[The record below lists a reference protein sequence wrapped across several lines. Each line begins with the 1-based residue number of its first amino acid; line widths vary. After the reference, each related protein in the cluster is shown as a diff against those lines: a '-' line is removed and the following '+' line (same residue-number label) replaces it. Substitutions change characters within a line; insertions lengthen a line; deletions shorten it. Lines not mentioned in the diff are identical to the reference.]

1 MVERKGSIQ
10 AMTTLRAG
18 VIGYGFGGRIFHSP
32 LLEAAGFE
40 VSAIQTSNPERVAAA
55 KKDFPAAKIVASIE
69 ELIALKLDLIVVSS
83 QNVGHKSQA
92 IAALRAHIPTVVDK
106 PFAINYADTKEIL
119 DIANK
124 EKTPITVFFNR
135 RFDSDT
141 LTIKKAI
148 SDGSLGKVFRLEGRF
163 ERWAPVTAPDAWR
176 EALTKEQGGGKLLD
190 LQPHL
195 LSAVTE
201 LFGPAE
207 LKFSAVRS
215 IRAFSDDDSVLM
227 VQHAS
232 GVDSYLSACEAMGAP
247 GPRIR
252 VTGDKG
258 TLIIQDLDP
267 QEGFIKDG
275 VRPVNGKWE
284 VDTRSKAYLHRG
296 PEVVEYESVPGN
308 YVDFYLQVKA
318 CIEGKG
324 EMPVSQSD
332 ILMIAKIIDDAYEHS
347 IHKTK

>member
-1 MVERKGSIQ
+1 MS
-10 AMTTLRAG
+10 TLRAG
-18 VIGYGFGGRIFHSP
+18 VIGYGFGGRVFHAP

-40 VSAIQTSNPERVAAA
+40 VTAIQTTNPERVDAV
-55 KKDFPAAKIVASIE
+55 KKEFPNAKIVATTQ
-69 ELIALKLDLIVVSS
+69 ELIDLGLDLIVVSS
-83 QNVGHKSQA
+83 QNSAHKSQA
-92 IAALRAHIPTVVDK
+92 IAVLRAHIPTVVDK

-119 DIANK
+119 DVANQ

-141 LTIKKAI
+141 LTIKKAMT
-148 SDGSLGKVFRLEGRF
+148 DGSIGKVFRMEGRF
-163 ERWAPVTAPDAWR
+163 ERWAPMTSPDAWR
-176 EALTKEQGGGKLLD
+176 ESLKKEEGGGKLLD

-207 LKFSAVRS
+207 LKFSAVQS
-215 IRAFSDDDSVLM
+215 IRAYSDDDSVLM

-258 TLIIQDLDP
+258 SLIIHELDS
-267 QEGFIKDG
+267 QEGFIKQG

-296 PEVVEYESVPGN
+296 AEVSEYESVPGN
-308 YVDFYLQVKA
+308 YVDFYFQVKA

-332 ILMIAKIIDDAYEHS
+332 ILMIAKIIDDAYEKS
-347 IHKTK
+347 IHK

>member
-1 MVERKGSIQ
+1 
-10 AMTTLRAG
+10 MTTLRAG
-18 VIGYGFGGRIFHSP
+18 VIGYGFGGRVFHAP
-32 LLEAAGFE
+32 LLAAAGFE
-40 VSAIQTSNPERVAAA
+40 VTAIQATNPERVAAA
-55 KKDFPAAKIVASIE
+55 RADYPNAQIVSTTE
-69 ELIALKLDLIVVSS
+69 ELIALGLDLIVVAS
-83 QNVGHKSQA
+83 QNMGHKPQA

-106 PFAINYADTKEIL
+106 PFALNYADTKEIL
-119 DIANK
+119 DIANE

-148 SDGSLGKVFRLEGRF
+148 KEGVLGKVFRLEGRF
-163 ERWAPVTAPDAWR
+163 ERWAPVTPPDAWR
-176 EALTKEQGGGKLLD
+176 EAFPRAKGGGKVLD

-195 LSAVTE
+195 LSAATE

-227 VQHAS
+227 VAHAN

-258 TLIIQDLDP
+258 TLIIQDLDS
-267 QEGFIKDG
+267 QESYINQG

-284 VDTRSKAYLHRG
+284 VDTRSKTYLHRG
-296 PEVVEYESVPGN
+296 ADVVEYESVPGN
-308 YVDFYLQVKA
+308 YVEFYLQVKA
-318 CIEGKG
+318 AIEGKG
-324 EMPVSQSD
+324 EMPVSHAD
-332 ILMIAKIIDDAYEHS
+332 ILMIAKVIDDAFEKS
-347 IHKTK
+347 IHKFN

>member
-1 MVERKGSIQ
+1 MK
-10 AMTTLRAG
+10 TLRAG
-18 VIGYGFGGRIFHSP
+18 VIGYGFGGRIFHAP

-40 VSAIQTSNPERVAAA
+40 VAAIQTTNPERVLAVR
-55 KKDFPAAKIVASIE
+55 KDFPQAKIVATTE
-69 ELIALKLDLIVVSS
+69 ELLELGLDLIVVSS
-83 QNVGHKSQA
+83 QNSAHKSQA
-92 IAALRAHIPTVVDK
+92 IAALRAHIPTGVDK

-119 DIANK
+119 DVANE
-124 EKTPITVFFNR
+124 EKTPVTVFFNR

-141 LTIKKAI
+141 LTIKKAM
-148 SDGSLGKVFRLEGRF
+148 SDGSIGKVFRLEGRF

-176 EALTKEQGGGKLLD
+176 EALKKEEGGGKLLD

-227 VQHAS
+227 VQHES

-258 TLIIQDLDP
+258 SLIIHELDP
-267 QEGFIKDG
+267 QEGFIKQG

-296 PEVVEYESVPGN
+296 AEVTEYESVPGN

-318 CIEGKG
+318 CVEGKS

-332 ILMIAKIIDDAYEHS
+332 ILMIAKIIDEAYEKS
-347 IHKTK
+347 IHK